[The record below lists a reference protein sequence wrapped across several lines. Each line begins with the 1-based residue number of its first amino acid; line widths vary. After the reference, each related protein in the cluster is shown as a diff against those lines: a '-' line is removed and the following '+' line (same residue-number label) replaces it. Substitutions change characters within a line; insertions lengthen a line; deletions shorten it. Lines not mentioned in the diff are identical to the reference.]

1 MSWKRENCLLS
12 SAVQGDPWKDERFRS
27 DDEYP
32 GRRAL

>member
-1 MSWKRENCLLS
+1 MNS
-12 SAVQGDPWKDERFRS
+12 STDRILNFVRGDPWKDERFRS